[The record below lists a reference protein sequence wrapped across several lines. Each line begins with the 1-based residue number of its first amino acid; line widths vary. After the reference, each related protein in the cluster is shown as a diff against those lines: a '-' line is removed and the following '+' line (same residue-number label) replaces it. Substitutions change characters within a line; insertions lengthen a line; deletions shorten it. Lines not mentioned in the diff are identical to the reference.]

1 MKRTPILTLILIL
14 AYALMMSACGIKETH
29 TPDDH
34 AGELEHADSDHE
46 THTDEHGMD
55 IDQVQE
61 EDNDHDHEH
70 EHEQEEETVTLDE
83 RAINMIG
90 LRTDKI
96 REHALMRQIRLSG
109 HIEANNDN
117 LQHVY
122 PRFSGLVEDV
132 YVSMGDSVKKG
143 DILACVQNNET
154 LAEYCVYSALDGIVI
169 SKHITIGEIVKED
182 SRILTVADLSDV
194 WVEFDVYAQD
204 LDHIRLGQT
213 LKIRALG
220 LDREVTGVISYLSPV
235 MDKEKRSITAR
246 VVLPNT
252 NGRWSPGMFVTG
264 ELAIKTADSG
274 LAVPNEA
281 VQIIEGRS
289 AVFTQVDKTSFEP
302 VFIETG
308 KADANFTLVESG
320 LDEHD
325 KIVTKGAFELKAK
338 LVTSNLGSHAG
349 HGH

>member
-14 AYALMMSACGIKETH
+14 AYALMMSACGVKETH
-29 TPDDH
+29 AHDDH
-34 AGELEHADSDHE
+34 AGELEHTDTDHE
-46 THTDEHGMD
+46 THADEHDMHT
-55 IDQVQE
+55 DQAH
-61 EDNDHDHEH
+61 EDDVEH
-70 EHEQEEETVTLDE
+70 EHEKDMVMLDE
-83 RAINMIG
+83 RAIDMIG

-96 REHALMRQIRLSG
+96 REYSLMRQIRLSG

-122 PRFSGLVEDV
+122 PRFSGLVENV

-194 WVEFDVYAQD
+194 WVEFDVYAKD
-204 LDHIRLGQT
+204 LDHVRLGQI
-213 LKIRALG
+213 LNIRALG
-220 LDREVTGVISYLSPV
+220 LDRKVAGSISYVSPV
-235 MDKEKRSITAR
+235 MDKEKRSVTVR
-246 VVLPNT
+246 VVLPNRD
-252 NGRWSPGMFVTG
+252 GRWSPGMFVTG

-274 LAVPNEA
+274 IAVPNEA

-289 AVFTQVDKTSFEP
+289 AVFTQVDETSFEP

-308 KADANFTLVESG
+308 KADADFTLVESG

-338 LVTSNLGSHAG
+338 LVTSNLGSHDG